1 MDRLLSASELF
12 FIERGKRFIE
22 FFLMEIMRKNN
33 SVVYTLIILLE
44 WICVKIRIPQT
55 MWWFHLTHV

>member
-55 MWWFHLTHV
+55 M